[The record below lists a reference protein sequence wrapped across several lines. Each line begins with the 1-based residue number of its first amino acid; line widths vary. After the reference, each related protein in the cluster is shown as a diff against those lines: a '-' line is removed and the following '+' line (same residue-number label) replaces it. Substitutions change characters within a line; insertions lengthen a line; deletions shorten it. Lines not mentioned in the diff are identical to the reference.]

1 MFHRRILS
9 LYPDCVCVFAVLSGL
24 FVGCQDNIPMP
35 PDKEELMED
44 ASKLDPQGPHAA
56 ALETAR
62 QYVRTTKQWP
72 EEEYHLEFLR
82 TEGSEDAP
90 LAIID
95 AVHHDDLQPNKK
107 GGGKSVQLHVDVRQQ
122 RVIKELAYQ

>member
-1 MFHRRILS
+1 
-9 LYPDCVCVFAVLSGL
+9 
-24 FVGCQDNIPMP
+24 
-35 PDKEELMED
+35 MED
-44 ASKLDPQGPHAA
+44 TSKPDAQDSQAA

-62 QYVRTTKQWP
+62 QYVITAKQWP
-72 EEEYHLEFLR
+72 EADFHVEFLR

-107 GGGKSVQLHVDVRQQ
+107 GGGKSVQLHIDLRQQ
-122 RVIKELAYQ
+122 RVTKELAYQ